1 MTCTYLNTTHRRLL
15 VALAS
20 SLVLIATACGG
31 DDDGDTTSTGSGGNG
46 GTGTAGG
53 GGSGGTSSGTAT
65 GTASG
70 TGTGTPGG
78 MGTGG
83 ADACQTYCGDNLAN
97 CTGDN
102 AQWVGADAQGFCE
115 ATCGFFAPGMEGDT
129 SGDTLGCRQTQ
140 TDDAASDPAGSC
152 PASGPYGAATCG
164 ATQCQVFCNLIQSV
178 CVGGNEQY
186 GSEAECLA
194 ACALLPDATA
204 PYTGDET
211 AIGNTFACRGYHLT
225 AAAVDPDTHCVHAGG
240 QAQPCM

>member
-1 MTCTYLNTTHRRLL
+1 MTYRIITNRRLL
-15 VALAS
+15 ITLAS

-31 DDDGDTTSTGSGGNG
+31 DDEGDTTSTGTGGDGGSGA
-46 GTGTAGG
+46 T

-70 TGTGTPGG
+70 TGTGTGG

-83 ADACQTYCGDNLAN
+83 AEPCEVYCGDNIAN
-97 CTGDN
+97 CSGTN
-102 AQWVGADAQGFCE
+102 AQWVGADPEGFCA
-115 ATCGFFAPGMEGDT
+115 ATCEFFAPGTEGET
-129 SGDTLGCRQTQ
+129 GGDTLACRQTA
-140 TDDAASDPAGSC
+140 TDDAVADPAGSC

-164 ATQCQVFCNLIQSV
+164 TTQCEVYCNLIQSV

-186 GSEAECLA
+186 GSEAECLT
-194 ACALLPDATA
+194 ACALLPDATT